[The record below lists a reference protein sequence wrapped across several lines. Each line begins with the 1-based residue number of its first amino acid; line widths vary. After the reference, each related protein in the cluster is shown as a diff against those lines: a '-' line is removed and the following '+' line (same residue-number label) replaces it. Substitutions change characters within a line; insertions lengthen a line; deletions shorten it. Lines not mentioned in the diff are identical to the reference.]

1 LKPKTY
7 NVIAAAALAVLLAGA
22 SVVLAGVLWI
32 GSAFRMANV
41 NDVAVFT
48 TDNFR
53 SAIPLFAISAVLIFG
68 MILGFIVLHFR
79 RRG

>member
-1 LKPKTY
+1 
-7 NVIAAAALAVLLAGA
+7 VF
-22 SVVLAGVLWI
+22 AGVLWI

-41 NDVAVFT
+41 NNVQVFT

-53 SAIPLFAISAVLIFG
+53 SAIPLFAISAVVFFGIIFG
-68 MILGFIVLHFR
+68 TIVRHFR